1 MIIKNYEISES
12 PIHYNDFSG
21 VASTQIEGRLIDGRE
36 FQIRYR
42 NCLFFVEVDGEEVV
56 RKTLWSRE
64 GDYHR
69 EVFIETE
76 EAFELAGMK
85 TAIKCRRPMV
95 HRPEFE
101 AKVHCKTCE
110 GEEE

>member
-1 MIIKNYEISES
+1 MIIKNYEIT
-12 PIHYNDFSG
+12 SG
-21 VASTQIEGRLIDGRE
+21 VAPTQIEGRLIDGRE
-36 FQIRYR
+36 FYIRYR
-42 NCLFFVEVDGEEVV
+42 NCLFFVEVEGEEVV

>member
-1 MIIKNYEISES
+1 MIIRNYEIT
-12 PIHYNDFSG
+12 SG
-21 VASTQIEGRLIDGRE
+21 VAPTQIEGKLMGGKE
-36 FQIRYR
+36 FYIRYR
-42 NCLFFVEVDGEEVV
+42 NCIFYAEVDGEMICRIE
-56 RKTLWSRE
+56 LWDRM

-69 EVFIETE
+69 EVHMETR
-76 EAFELAGMK
+76 EAFQLAGMK

-101 AKVHCKTCE
+101 TKIHCKTCE